1 MWYDADNTF
10 RMDKEVLVI
19 VNDYNKGLWLL
30 FIIALNG
37 IISTIIKQTKSK
49 CLIVILNVLFIIIL
63 LFVSISWVYFDYWK

>member
-37 IISTIIKQTKSK
+37 LISTIIKQAKSK

>member
-37 IISTIIKQTKSK
+37 IISTIIKYTKSK